1 MATMR
6 GVHSLFLVTVFFS
19 AIFAGCLETFSQNQ
33 EPEIKSIKITP
44 SSNIKA
50 GDSVTFLANVQDPD
64 GDTLTYTWDFDDS
77 DGNSEMQASGE
88 SVEWTF
94 GKEGSYVVTL
104 RVEDSQYSVT
114 ETKTVNVLDAEA
126 VQPSA
131 DAGSLLP
138 SQDCDG
144 EDSPSGTHYLV
155 YICDMDLEEGGN
167 NNDVDPKASVTLD
180 GSDSSHPASADG
192 HYINSWKWDLNIYV
206 DSDEDGIAD
215 NDVDEEG
222 ETYQWTDRSPGK
234 WKIQLT
240 VTDDQ
245 GMIDT
250 DQIWVYINYVGVWN
264 DFSIDGN
271 FSGDQSNN
279 PEIEFTYP
287 SIFDAPARNKPS
299 RVEYYLVYEQ
309 IDSEGDWIPGT
320 PDDNKRNRLDLWIY
334 NSTDD
339 HVSNTSERIDETRT
353 GGDCNEEEDYCLLLQ
368 LGSYQIDPKQNAVN
382 EIWTVKIKN
391 EKQHETSIKEFRIE
405 LTYKM

>member
-1 MATMR
+1 MATIR
-6 GVHSLFLVTVFFS
+6 SAQSLFLATVFF
-19 AIFAGCLETFSQNQ
+19 AALFAGCLETFSQNQ
-33 EPEIKSIKITP
+33 EPEIKSIMMTP
-44 SSNIKA
+44 SSNIKE
-50 GDSVTFLANVQDPD
+50 GDTVSFSANVIDPD
-64 GDTLTYTWDFDDS
+64 GDSLTYTWDFDDS

-88 SVEWTF
+88 SVEWVF
-94 GKEGSYVVTL
+94 GKEGKYVITL

-114 ETKTVNVLDAEA
+114 ETKTVTVLDAEA

-131 DAGSLLP
+131 DAGSLMPLE
-138 SQDCDG
+138 DCDK
-144 EDSPSGTHYLV
+144 EDPPSGNFYLI
-155 YICDMDLEEGGN
+155 YICEMSLEQGGD
-167 NNDVDPKASVTLD
+167 NNDINPKTSVTLD
-180 GSDSSHPASADG
+180 GSESTHPASSDG
-192 HYINSWKWDLNIYV
+192 HYITSWEWDLNIYV

-215 NDVDEEG
+215 NDVDAQG
-222 ETYQWTDRSPGK
+222 ETFQWTDRSPGK
-234 WKIQLT
+234 WKVQLT

-250 DQIWVYINYVGVWN
+250 EQVWVYINYVGVWN

-299 RVEYYLVYEQ
+299 RVEFYLVYEQ
-309 IDSEGDWIPGT
+309 IDSEGNWVFGT
-320 PDDNKRNRLDLWIY
+320 PDDQKRNRLDLWIY

-353 GGDCNEEEDYCLLLQ
+353 GGDCNEDEDYCLLVQ

-391 EKQHETSIKEFRIE
+391 EKQHEASIKEFRIE
-405 LTYKM
+405 LSYKI